1 MLHAVVGIWTRN
13 TGQSEEQLQEL
24 RERIVPNVR
33 QSPGFVAGYWT
44 HDSITGKDHTL
55 LVFESEE
62 AAQQCKIGVEQ
73 NSQRQGEVGIH
84 RDLLTVVEVVAEAH
98 R

>member
-1 MLHAVVGIWTRN
+1 MHAVVGIWTRD
-13 TGQSEEQLQEL
+13 TGQSAEQLREL
-24 RERIVPNVR
+24 EERIVPSIR

-44 HDSITGKDHTL
+44 HDPDTGKDHTL

-62 AAQQCKIGVEQ
+62 AARQCKAGVEQ
-73 NSQRQGEVGIH
+73 NSQRQGQVGIH
-84 RDLLTVVEVVAEAH
+84 RDLLTGVEVVAEAH

>member
-1 MLHAVVGIWTRN
+1 MRAVVGIWTRDAAQ
-13 TGQSEEQLQEL
+13 TEEQIREL

-44 HDSITGKDHTL
+44 HDPVTGKDHTL
-55 LVFESEE
+55 LVFGNEE
-62 AAQQCKIGVEQ
+62 AAQRCKIGVEQ
-73 NSQRQGEVGIH
+73 NSQRQGEVGIQ
-84 RDLLTVVEVVAEAH
+84 RDLLTVVEVVAETH